1 MILVTCAIILNNLN
15 QVLAVQRSLK
25 MNLPLK
31 WEFPG
36 GKVETG
42 ETFEEC
48 LIREIKE
55 ELGVTIVIQSSF
67 GEYKYSYLTQS
78 ITLYPFICSIVSGK
92 MALTE
97 HKAFRWLNPEQ
108 LLQLDWAEAD
118 IAIVKDYLLLN
129 HKF

>member
-1 MILVTCAIILNNLN
+1 MKVTCAIILNNLN
-15 QVLAVQRSLK
+15 QVLALQRSSK

-36 GKVETG
+36 GKVEIG
-42 ETFEEC
+42 ETFKEC

-55 ELGVTIVIQSSF
+55 ELGVTIAIQSSF
-67 GEYKYSYLTQS
+67 GEYQYSYPTQS
-78 ITLYPFICSIVSGK
+78 ITLYPSICSIVSGK

-97 HKAFRWLNPEQ
+97 HKAFRWLDPEQ